1 MFTYIRPPPLLV
13 SFVSGVFGLRGWRWE
28 GSWVV
33 DGDDDDDDDAVF
45 VLMLVCLV
53 RHMGGLWG
61 AAWPGFLVSSQAL
74 RISCR
79 QPSEAKLS
87 QAKAKPSEE

>member
-1 MFTYIRPPPLLV
+1 MRVPRPPLAADDD
-13 SFVSGVFGLRGWRWE
+13 GDDDE
-28 GSWVV
+28 DEDDEDDDD
-33 DGDDDDDDDAVF
+33 DGDDDDDDDDDAAF

-87 QAKAKPSEE
+87 QAKAKLSEDEMS